1 MAVGLP
7 FTSAH
12 VSSFAERAAELEL
25 QGEEREDPQTLIR
38 AARLYTLAVRI
49 ADDIDQR
56 PAEPFTGADL
66 ARVRDELRSLATDEV
81 QTGGQFADGDIRRA
95 RLSHDLTRAFREV
108 ALRIEQRLGIE
119 PIRREPDARPGA

>member
-7 FTSAH
+7 FTSSH
-12 VSSFAERAAELEL
+12 VSSFAERAAELER
-25 QGEEREDPQTLIR
+25 QGEERQDPHTLIR
-38 AARLYTLAVRI
+38 AARLYTLAIRI

-66 ARVRDELRSLATDEV
+66 ARVRDELRSLATDEA
-81 QTGGQFADGDIRRA
+81 QTGGLFADGDITDA

-108 ALRIEQRLGIE
+108 AFRIEQRVGIE
-119 PIRREPDARPGA
+119 PIRREPHARPGA

>member
-12 VSSFAERAAELEL
+12 VSSFAERAAELER
-25 QGEEREDPQTLIR
+25 QGEDLQDPHTLIR

-66 ARVRDELRSLATDEV
+66 ARVRDELRSLATNEA
-81 QTGGQFADGDIRRA
+81 QAGGQADYGDLVRA
-95 RLSHDLTRAFREV
+95 RLSHDMTRAFREV